1 MIISS
6 VPKLLTGL
14 SSPGDPSWSNIDRG
28 NPLGGIMPMII
39 DFPDLLPFI
48 FLEYFS
54 SRSSRFLLLWFLPWV
69 LLPRRDSC
77 MGKWTFINQENIFGE
92 KRFFRKKNF
101 GIDPILQ
108 CWLKIYFDSAPSKG
122 INFTALKTFQCLPS
136 RKENG
141 MWVGFAI
148 WTSFPRK
155 KIKHCMKEM
164 ATLIFPLWSKGMISC
179 GFWPPKPI
187 ENL

>member
-1 MIISS
+1 MKFNNFTSHHHNIWYFHSQHQLLMIISS

-54 SRSSRFLLLWFLPWV
+54 SRFLLLWFLPWV

-92 KRFFRKKNF
+92 KRFFRKKTLVLTQYCNA
-101 GIDPILQ
+101 GWRYILTRPLAKVSTLQ
-108 CWLKIYFDSAPSKG
+108 CWKLFNVCQAG
-122 INFTALKTFQCLPS
+122 RRMEC
-136 RKENG
+136 E
-141 MWVGFAI
+141 
-148 WTSFPRK
+148 
-155 KIKHCMKEM
+155 
-164 ATLIFPLWSKGMISC
+164 
-179 GFWPPKPI
+179 
-187 ENL
+187 

>member
-1 MIISS
+1 MFENENIKHCDHDWWNFTSHHHNIWYFHSQYQLLMIISS

-54 SRSSRFLLLWFLPWV
+54 SRFLLLWFLPWV

-92 KRFFRKKNF
+92 KRFFVRKKNF

-108 CWLKIYFDSAPSKG
+108 CWLMIYFG
-122 INFTALKTFQCLPS
+122 
-136 RKENG
+136 
-141 MWVGFAI
+141 VGF
-148 WTSFPRK
+148 SLGP
-155 KIKHCMKEM
+155 
-164 ATLIFPLWSKGMISC
+164 
-179 GFWPPKPI
+179 
-187 ENL
+187 